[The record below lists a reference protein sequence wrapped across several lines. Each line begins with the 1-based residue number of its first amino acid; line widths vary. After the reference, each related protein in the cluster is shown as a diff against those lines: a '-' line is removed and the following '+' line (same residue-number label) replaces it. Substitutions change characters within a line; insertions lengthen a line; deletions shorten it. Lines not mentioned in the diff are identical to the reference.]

1 LLFTNALGEPVL
13 QSPTLWGDHPR
24 DEPTALDGIIACR
37 EKNMKNRDWYW
48 RIAGLA
54 AVCPVALTLALA
66 LGSADSQAGIVR
78 EVPGKVV
85 PPVQPPASSPASAP
99 ASDPASA
106 PANAPATAPADSPGI
121 FRQVLAKVGIGKPPP
136 SGAAGSQTLPRQG
149 FACCNLHYDGDW
161 ISDGNYAELPMIP
174 AGTPIEVLSYGRHR
188 ASVKVDGKPMRLGH
202 DYGRGQE
209 SLETWVGK
217 IVVNDDPR
225 PRIAAYPPAIREAIH
240 EGKVTPGM
248 TREQAVVAIG
258 YPLTNEN
265 ASLDAAVWRI
275 WRSRRGE
282 YQLNFRPDGHLAS
295 VSGDDE
301 VTSAMIY
308 RAGK

>member
-1 LLFTNALGEPVL
+1 
-13 QSPTLWGDHPR
+13 
-24 DEPTALDGIIACR
+24 
-37 EKNMKNRDWYW
+37 MKDRDWDW

-54 AVCPVALTLALA
+54 AVCPVALTLVLA
-66 LGSADSQAGIVR
+66 LGSADSPAGIVR
-78 EVPGKVV
+78 PLPVV
-85 PPVQPPASSPASAP
+85 PPKPPAPSPTPSPAPSPAP
-99 ASDPASA
+99 SPTPSLAPSPDGDPACA
-106 PANAPATAPADSPGI
+106 PPSAPADSHAGW
-121 FRQVLAKVGIGKPPP
+121 RDMLAKIEIWKRPPAP
-136 SGAAGSQTLPRQG
+136 GGRAGSQTLPRQG
-149 FACCNLHYDGDW
+149 FACCNLHHDGDW
-161 ISDGNYAELPMIP
+161 ISDVNYAELPMIP
-174 AGTPIEVLSYGRHR
+174 AGTPIEVLSYGKNR
-188 ASVKVDGKPMRLGH
+188 AHVKVDGKPMRLGH
-202 DYGRGQE
+202 DYGRDQE
-209 SLETWVGK
+209 SLETWVCK
-217 IVVNDDPR
+217 IVVNADPR
-225 PRIAAYPPAIREAIH
+225 PRINAYPPAIRAAIH